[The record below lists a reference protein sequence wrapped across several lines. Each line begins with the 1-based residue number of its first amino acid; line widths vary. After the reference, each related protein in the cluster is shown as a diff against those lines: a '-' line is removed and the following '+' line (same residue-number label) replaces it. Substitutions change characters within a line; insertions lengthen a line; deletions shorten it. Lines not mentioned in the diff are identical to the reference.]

1 MPDLFQATENLKRSR
16 GSRSRLVADREFIE
30 VITYAT
36 ADEIL
41 AVLDYEFRHDWLVMP
56 AWAMNLAFRLA
67 CLQRPDDPVLLREA
81 SVALLLVGPD
91 WDEHA
96 EALERRADQLE
107 GSDEPC
113 ERG

>member
-1 MPDLFQATENLKRSR
+1 MPDLFQATENLKGAKEARSHFAA
-16 GSRSRLVADREFIE
+16 GREFIE

-41 AVLDYEFRHDWLVMP
+41 AVLRAGREYDWLLLPV
-56 AWAMNLAFRLA
+56 WAMNLAFRLA

-81 SVALLLVGPD
+81 SVALLMVGPD

-96 EALERRADQLE
+96 EELKRRADLLE
-107 GSDEPC
+107 SADGVGED
-113 ERG
+113 G